1 MEDQRRYNLW
11 ERTQKESGRVIPQ
24 LYHPPAQH
32 KVEPKPLTAEE
43 TEAIQR
49 LLDKE
54 IMLSKEIEK
63 IQARIQEI
71 TMEPSESQ
79 SVVENQEQENTEEV
93 EEDEQIEGE
102 VGNSSEENQLP
113 DILTIRPQSP
123 RIDTNSPRPISPRYD
138 LSLINRPMSPRYEDP
153 KKEKVYRVASPRQL
167 PQLPLKPPLSPRV
180 QSPRV
185 QSSRND
191 PTVIPTTT
199 TTIQNYNIT
208 TSRPSTSDGV
218 LSGSKM
224 NSSISPINA
233 MQVSMNCN
241 NSNSNMQSTASL
253 AVPSTTIQSVNELIE
268 NNKKYIANNNLSPRN
283 SRPPTRGRRIITPTI
298 QNKPLAADEIACKG
312 KTFKKPTTE
321 FVRKDNLRKYF
332 TPPEVLNPPKIK
344 IMSSKINTCKLDVID
359 PWSNKVHKLQQEFES
374 DRNAYIPQISTY
386 APSNDNLHL
395 YGAFTRSLDTS
406 QRVFFGLPTF

>member
-24 LYHPPAQH
+24 LYHPPPQH
-32 KVEPKPLTAEE
+32 KVEPKPLSAEE

-54 IMLSKEIEK
+54 IMLAKEIEK

-71 TMEPSESQ
+71 TIEPSENQ
-79 SVVENQEQENTEEV
+79 SVTENQEQENTEEV
-93 EEDEQIEGE
+93 EEDQQIEGE
-102 VGNSSEENQLP
+102 GENSTEEGQLP

-153 KKEKVYRVASPRQL
+153 RKEKVYRVASPRQL
-167 PQLPLKPPLSPRV
+167 PQLPLKPPLSPRPT
-180 QSPRV
+180 SPRV
-185 QSSRND
+185 QSTRND
-191 PTVIPTTT
+191 GNAIPTTS
-199 TTIQNYNIT
+199 IQNYNN
-208 TSRPSTSDGV
+208 TSRPTTSDGV

-233 MQVSMNCN
+233 MQASMKYN
-241 NSNSNMQSTASL
+241 NTSNMQSTTSL
-253 AVPSTTIQSVNELIE
+253 AVPSTTIKSVNELIE

-321 FVRKDNLRKYF
+321 SVRKDNLRKYF

-359 PWSNKVHKLQQEFES
+359 PWSSKVHKLQQEFES

-386 APSNDNLHL
+386 APSSDNQHL
-395 YGAFTRSLDTS
+395 YGDFTRSLDTS